1 MEKSSKNCLDINRH
15 DKFVVQVIK
24 YTLAVYNLGT
34 YQEKEVLYGSFVSGI
49 RSEVSSHPGF
59 YRRFSTK
66 IIQLRVIIQP
76 GWPITGSLVLPIT
89 LMAMVFGRER

>member
-15 DKFVVQVIK
+15 DKFVVQVNK

-34 YQEKEVLYGSFVSGI
+34 YQEKEVLYGSFASGI
-49 RSEVSSHPGF
+49 RSEVSSGF

-76 GWPITGSLVLPIT
+76 G
-89 LMAMVFGRER
+89 